1 MASYE
6 RNFNQMQEEALA
18 RLREMQSRSRTAVN
32 RPGQQQHPQHHDPLP
47 HNHHSHEPHHETNRP
62 PQSASTQDII
72 KSLLGDVKIDS
83 EKALILLMLFVLYKN
98 KADAKLLLALGYLLI

>member
-1 MASYE
+1 MASYD
-6 RNFNQMQEEALA
+6 RNFNQMQEEALK

-32 RPGQQQHPQHHDPLP
+32 RPQPPPPPQHDHP
-47 HNHHSHEPHHETNRP
+47 HHNPEPHHENRRPAQNAP
-62 PQSASTQDII
+62 PQDII

-98 KADAKLLLALGYLLI
+98 KADMKLLLALGYLLI

>member
-1 MASYE
+1 MASYD
-6 RNFNQMQEEALA
+6 RNFNQMQEEALK

-32 RPGQQQHPQHHDPLP
+32 RPQPPPPPQHDHP
-47 HNHHSHEPHHETNRP
+47 HHNPEPHRENRSPAQNAP
-62 PQSASTQDII
+62 PQDII

-98 KADAKLLLALGYLLI
+98 KADMKLLLALGYLLI